1 MKICSKFSQVQA
13 CARCDLSCKSFL
25 CFLLRITT
33 SIRMA
38 ILHKFRLPSKWEA
51 NLRLSKPMFERER
64 TWPHLSVQVFAYVN
78 IAAKRSMLPNFKTK
92 STDNQ
97 YRMYIQ
103 EKHKKLWF
111 NVSKGEDKWKTSE
124 SLCTLRSPVPTCRMI
139 RISIAKSYRTQ
150 NMRIIWHIVNMRES
164 LHSLRSLVYAIRFP
178 LRKVIAAQICAYLNT
193 RKGF

>member
-1 MKICSKFSQVQA
+1 MSQLQA
-13 CARCDLSCKSFL
+13 CARRDLSCESFI

-97 YRMYIQ
+97 YRMYIPQ
-103 EKHKKLWF
+103 EKHKRNFDLTRRLAFTVVNCKVKFKLMF
-111 NVSKGEDKWKTSE
+111 RKEKTSE
-124 SLCTLRSPVPTCRMI
+124 RQVRACARCALRCQPVVW
-139 RISIAKSYRTQ
+139 S
-150 NMRIIWHIVNMRES
+150 
-164 LHSLRSLVYAIRFP
+164 
-178 LRKVIAAQICAYLNT
+178 
-193 RKGF
+193 GFL